1 MIAPA
6 KDTAAALDRLLLTI
20 AVLQASVRPLT
31 TGTLCKAMAERSGRE
46 WSRDTV
52 ARDLRLL
59 MRRGLVESIG
69 GGRGATITWRW
80 TGSITLQ
87 TST

>member
-6 KDTAAALDRLLLTI
+6 KDTAAALDRLLLVI
-20 AVLQASVRPLT
+20 SVLQDSDRPLT
-31 TGTLCKAMAERSGRE
+31 TGTLCNAMANRAGRE

-59 MRRGLVESIG
+59 LRRGLVESIG
-69 GGRGATITWRW
+69 GGRGATVTWRLV
-80 TGSITLQ
+80 GSIALQ
-87 TST
+87 PTA